1 MPLLR
6 VTTYE
11 TPLGEMLAAS
21 LRPARGENGTVDEER
36 LCVLEFRDR
45 KALPNERRELEQIFG
60 CEWPE
65 TTPAQG
71 LLKELGKQLVKYF
84 ASELKA
90 FTVPLHIPGT
100 PFQSLVWGELQRIPY
115 GNTISY
121 VDLANR
127 VKSPRGTR
135 AVGQANGK
143 NRICIIVP
151 CHRVIDAS
159 GKLGGY
165 SGGLWRKEKLLELEG
180 ALTPRALV

>member
-6 VTTYE
+6 VATYE

-21 LRPARGENGTVDEER
+21 LRPARGETGVLSDEA

-65 TTPAQG
+65 PSPAQG
-71 LLKELGKQLVKYF
+71 VLKDLGKQLTRYF
-84 ASELKA
+84 AGDLRA
-90 FTVPLHIPGT
+90 FTVPLHVPGT
-100 PFQSLVWGELQRIPY
+100 PFQCTVWGELKRIPY
-115 GNTISY
+115 GKTITY
-121 VDLANR
+121 VELANR

-143 NRICIIVP
+143 NRIAIIIP

-180 ALTPRALV
+180 ALAAKLV